1 MPGPAPTLPPGMTGS
16 DVNDRA
22 PTYAGSL
29 DAAETEMPTRHTT
42 VVSTSTIS
50 PFAKTITAVPALC
63 RGLLWSSRR
72 VFLDI

>member
-29 DAAETEMPTRHTT
+29 DAAETPKCNAPYH
-42 VVSTSTIS
+42 
-50 PFAKTITAVPALC
+50 
-63 RGLLWSSRR
+63 RGVNKYHFS
-72 VFLDI
+72 FC